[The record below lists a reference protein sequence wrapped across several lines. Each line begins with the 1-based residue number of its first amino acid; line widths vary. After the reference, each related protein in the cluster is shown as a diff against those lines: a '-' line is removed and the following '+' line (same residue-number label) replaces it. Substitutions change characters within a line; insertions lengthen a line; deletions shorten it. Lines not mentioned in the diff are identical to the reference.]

1 MAAETQTYAGLVVD
15 TLRDAGDRPVLVG
28 EDRSW
33 SGQDALAQVWRLAAA
48 LRDCTG
54 ESQPTVS
61 ILSYNRPQSWLAQ
74 VATMASG
81 GRFCWLHPRASV
93 ADHLAVLDDS
103 APKLLLIDASFA
115 ASVALPLAE
124 RFRAAGGL
132 VACLGGAGPGPDLL
146 VLADAQAKCS
156 ETLSCRPDDIGL
168 LCYTG
173 GTTGGPKAVAR
184 THRQWATVARMIAA
198 DFEIGQGCRFL
209 AASPLSHVGG
219 TMVLP
224 VLIGGGCVR
233 MLSAPGAEAIAQALL
248 DWQAHATLVVPTALD
263 ALVSIVRDRALSL
276 PALRRVYFGGAA
288 STPARLRTAH
298 EVLGPV
304 LFQVYGQAE
313 GFPICVLPPSA
324 LDPSLESRWRCCGR
338 PAGDTDIRIGTA
350 EGGDGVPGE
359 VGELLA
365 RGPQVMTGY
374 WRLEEASRHAL
385 KDGWLHT
392 GDLARLH
399 EDGFVELVG
408 RVRDMI
414 ITGGFNVYARDV
426 ESALE
431 AHPAVEAAAVF
442 GTPDARWG
450 EAVTAC
456 VVLRTGCLAT
466 ESQLREWVRQ
476 RKGDY
481 QAPKSIDFVPV
492 LPLTSV
498 GKIDKRSLIAHAS
511 PTRSK
516 GDGV

>member
-1 MAAETQTYAGLVVD
+1 
-15 TLRDAGDRPVLVG
+15 
-28 EDRSW
+28 
-33 SGQDALAQVWRLAAA
+33 
-48 LRDCTG
+48 
-54 ESQPTVS
+54 
-61 ILSYNRPQSWLAQ
+61 
-74 VATMASG
+74 
-81 GRFCWLHPRASV
+81 
-93 ADHLAVLDDS
+93 
-103 APKLLLIDASFA
+103 
-115 ASVALPLAE
+115 
-124 RFRAAGGL
+124 
-132 VACLGGAGPGPDLL
+132 
-146 VLADAQAKCS
+146 
-156 ETLSCRPDDIGL
+156 
-168 LCYTG
+168 
-173 GTTGGPKAVAR
+173 
-184 THRQWATVARMIAA
+184 
-198 DFEIGQGCRFL
+198 
-209 AASPLSHVGG
+209 
-219 TMVLP
+219 
-224 VLIGGGCVR
+224 
-233 MLSAPGAEAIAQALL
+233 
-248 DWQAHATLVVPTALD
+248 
-263 ALVSIVRDRALSL
+263 
-276 PALRRVYFGGAA
+276 
-288 STPARLRTAH
+288 
-298 EVLGPV
+298 
-304 LFQVYGQAE
+304 
-313 GFPICVLPPSA
+313 
-324 LDPSLESRWRCCGR
+324 
-338 PAGDTDIRIGTA
+338 
-350 EGGDGVPGE
+350 
-359 VGELLA
+359 
-365 RGPQVMTGY
+365 MTGY